1 MLVLKYEQLSF
12 FLEGIVRKKKKKRTY
27 VNLISCLKFKDQY
40 KLFNRRLPVANGVI
54 VLKWHIDL
62 W

>member
-12 FLEGIVRKKKKKRTY
+12 FLERILRKEKKTTY
-27 VNLISCLKFKDQY
+27 VNLISCLKLKDQY

-54 VLKWHIDL
+54 VLKQHTDPW
-62 W
+62 